1 MHQKNYCVF
10 LIKLIFANKNHS
22 IIIGDEELKVLI
34 FIYLYKTK
42 SRLLVLQ
49 TALIVVCG
57 YMDLSIRLC
66 CEAVFAALL
75 KPLYGS

>member
-22 IIIGDEELKVLI
+22 FMIGDEELKVLI

-57 YMDLSIRLC
+57 
-66 CEAVFAALL
+66 
-75 KPLYGS
+75 

>member
-22 IIIGDEELKVLI
+22 LIIGDEELKVLI

-42 SRLLVLQ
+42 KPSACVADSSYCCLWVYGFADL
-49 TALIVVCG
+49 ALPQ
-57 YMDLSIRLC
+57 
-66 CEAVFAALL
+66 AVFVAML